1 MLQNIKR
8 KLPIFLM
15 AILAIVVLFQNTTNC
30 KAEIKENKSIEIPEG
45 YTPIYTI
52 ADLAGINSNPS
63 GKYIL
68 MNDIDMTKETSPG
81 GSWDTGHGWTP
92 LDAFSGVFDGNGH
105 RIIGMHIYGECR
117 EDIGLFSKLLGGIV
131 YSPTDYGYIGIDY
144 GSGAIIK
151 NLGIV
156 DCDINVKVDASSSL
170 CIGGIAG
177 HAYGSTVSNCFVSG
191 KIQYTTSFDDY
202 NIMCGGIV
210 GRIDDDDYETVNS
223 LIKDCYNTAELFGMN
238 EKIKGIGGIV
248 GELSSSSIINCY
260 NTGKIKTNST
270 STYNVGC
277 IFGYNYG
284 GEIDN
289 AYYMNIN
296 DLQGNSRYDDIE
308 TGCKA
313 LTDAQMRYTSSFTGF
328 GFKNTWMIDELSSY
342 PYPQLKSCPQVQL
355 ETLELKSL
363 PNKTEYQQGSKL
375 DLLGAVLSITYEDGV
390 TTSTNVDENMISGI
404 NMDVAGNQTAVITY
418 LNKTCTFNIT
428 VSEVEVSDIS
438 ISKTDYTINRNNTL
452 QLYATIAPSNASD
465 KSITWESDN
474 EAVATV
480 TNTGVVRGINAGSV
494 KITATASN
502 GLSTSCIITV
512 KVPAKS
518 IKIYT
523 TKITL
528 KKGKKK
534 AIRAIVNP
542 LDTTDVIKWTSSNP
556 KVASVNQ
563 QGVIKAKKKGSTTI
577 IAGTDSGKHA
587 KIIVTV
593 R

>member
-15 AILAIVVLFQNTTNC
+15 AILAIVVLFQNATNC
-30 KAEIKENKSIEIPEG
+30 KAEIKENRSIEIPEG

-92 LDAFSGVFDGNGH
+92 LDAFSGVFDGNGYQ
-105 RIIGMHIYGECR
+105 IIGMHIYGECR
-117 EDIGLFSKLLGGIV
+117 EDIGLFSKMLGGFI
-131 YSPTDYGYIGIDY
+131 YNSNTDEYIDY
-144 GSGAIIK
+144 GSDAVIK

-156 DCDINVKVDASSSL
+156 NCDINVEAVANIN
-170 CIGGIAG
+170 IGGIVG
-177 HAYGSTVSNCFVSG
+177 HMFGGTISNCFVSG
-191 KIQYTTSFDDY
+191 RIRYDSGVY
-202 NIMCGGIV
+202 IICGGII
-210 GRIDDDDYETVNS
+210 GEMSSEDTYS
-223 LIKDCYNTAELFGMN
+223 LVKDCYNTADLFGST
-238 EKIKGIGGIV
+238 GPIGGIV
-248 GELSSSSIINCY
+248 GSSYYGNIISCY
-260 NTGKIKTNST
+260 NIGNINGET
-270 STYNVGC
+270 SAWTRA
-277 IFGYNYG
+277 I
-284 GEIDN
+284 
-289 AYYMNIN
+289 AYYTNKCNNNYYLNTSALKGIGDEYN
-296 DLQGNSRYDDIE
+296 DN
-308 TGCKA
+308 GCKA

-328 GFKNTWMIDELSSY
+328 DFKNTWMIDELSSY

-375 DLLGAVLSITYEDGV
+375 DLSGAVLSITYEDGV
-390 TTSTNVDENMISGI
+390 TTSTNVDENMVSGI
-404 NMDVAGNQTAVITY
+404 NMDVAGKQTAVITY
-418 LNKTCTFNIT
+418 LNKTCTFDIT

-480 TNTGVVRGINAGSV
+480 TNTGVVRGINAGNV

-518 IKIYT
+518 IKLNLP
-523 TKITL
+523 KIVL
-528 KKGKKK
+528 KKGKKSAVK
-534 AIRAIVNP
+534 AIVNP
-542 LDTTDVIKWTSSNP
+542 LDTTDSIKWTSSNP

-577 IAGTDSGKHA
+577 IARTDSGKYA

>member
-15 AILAIVVLFQNTTNC
+15 AILAIVVLLQNATNC
-30 KAEIKENKSIEIPEG
+30 KAEIKENRSIEIPEG

-92 LDAFSGVFDGNGH
+92 LDAFNGIFDGNGH
-105 RIIGMHIYGECR
+105 RIIGMHIYGEYNGN
-117 EDIGLFSKLLGGIV
+117 IGLFSEITTISDGEQSYNDV
-131 YSPTDYGYIGIDY
+131 V
-144 GSGAIIK
+144 IK

-156 DCDINVKVDASSSL
+156 DCDINVSPKSNID
-170 CIGGIAG
+170 IGGIAG
-177 HAYGSTVSNCFVSG
+177 YMYNGTVSNCFVSG
-191 KIQYTTSFDDY
+191 KIQYINSDISI
-202 NIMCGGIV
+202 NCGGII
-210 GRIDDDDYETVNS
+210 GHMSSSEYYYTDSYS
-223 LIKDCYNTAELFGMN
+223 LVKDCYNTAKLSGFSVGGIIGSTFRGDNDNIISCYNIGEISGDC
-238 EKIKGIGGIV
+238 IGGIAADY
-248 GELSSSSIINCY
+248 INKCN
-260 NTGKIKTNST
+260 NTYYLNT
-270 STYNVGC
+270 SAIQGIYDSR
-277 IFGYNYG
+277 GYDNY
-284 GEIDN
+284 D
-289 AYYMNIN
+289 
-296 DLQGNSRYDDIE
+296 
-308 TGCKA
+308 CKA
-313 LTDAQMRYTSSFTGF
+313 LTDAQMRYKSSFTGF
-328 GFKNTWMIDELSSY
+328 DFKNTWTIDELSSY
-342 PYPQLKSCPQVQL
+342 PYPQLKSCPQVQI

-375 DLLGAVLSITYEDGV
+375 DLSGAVLSITYEDGV

-418 LNKTCTFNIT
+418 LNKTCTFDIT
-428 VSEVEVSDIS
+428 VSEVEVSDIF
-438 ISKTDYTINRNNTL
+438 ISKTDYKLDRNNTL

-542 LDTTDVIKWTSSNP
+542 LDTTDVIKWTSSNS

-577 IAGTDSGKHA
+577 IVRTDSGKHA
-587 KIIVTV
+587 KVIVTV